1 MELQVTGLAEHT
13 TWALGLLAEEV
24 DQMRKVVLQDRMAL
38 DILTA
43 AQGGTCAV
51 VHTECC
57 VYIAD
62 NEKNV
67 IQALSALVT
76 EIDGIQRLRGDP
88 YKSGG
93 LISFPWRWV
102 VALAGGIACL
112 LAVFC
117 CSLYCC
123 CGLWVQ
129 GSVLLTRW
137 ILGAR
142 TLAPLGLLAGEEPLR
157 GGV

>member
-1 MELQVTGLAEHT
+1 MWFYPLAIVSPQVSSIVVELQVTGLAEHT
-13 TWALGLLAEEV
+13 TWALNQTHPALGLLAEKV

-67 IQALSALVT
+67 IQALSALAT
-76 EIDGIQRLRGDP
+76 EIDGIQRLTGDP

-93 LISFPWRWV
+93 LICPSP
-102 VALAGGIACL
+102 GD
-112 LAVFC
+112 
-117 CSLYCC
+117 
-123 CGLWVQ
+123 
-129 GSVLLTRW
+129 
-137 ILGAR
+137 
-142 TLAPLGLLAGEEPLR
+142 GLLPLR
-157 GGV
+157 EE